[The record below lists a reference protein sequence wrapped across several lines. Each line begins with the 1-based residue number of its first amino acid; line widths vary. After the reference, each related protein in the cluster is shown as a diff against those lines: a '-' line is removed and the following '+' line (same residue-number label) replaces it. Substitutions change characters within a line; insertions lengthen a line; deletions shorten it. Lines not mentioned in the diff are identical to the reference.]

1 MELFGDYSLTSTVDK
16 TFVDAN
22 QPVNLTI
29 SITGKGNID
38 DIQKYNLTIS
48 NVVSY
53 ADEPKIESTFQ
64 TDEYGGNFT
73 QKIAFVAQSDYTI
86 PKIEL
91 TYFNKNTNQ
100 VKTIHSEPINIKVIN
115 NNPNNSAV
123 KIETSNNTS
132 TVSQKAQVENIENTK
147 EDKNKIYIV
156 LALIVLL
163 VILALL
169 LFFRKK
175 LTSKVEKD
183 IVQAIKKAKNDK
195 ELFELLLPYSKTS
208 GIITDTL
215 NKLEENLYK
224 KTNHKIDKNELMN
237 FFEDEIV

>member
-1 MELFGDYSLTSTVDK
+1 MLDDPLLRNSFFRDSFFDSVTNRLNWQKIYSNALHISVKPLPNNLELFGDYSLTSTVDK

-73 QKIAFVAQSDYTI
+73 QKIAFVAQSDYII

-91 TYFNKNTNQ
+91 TYFDKNTNQ

-115 NNPNNSAV
+115 NNQNNSAV
-123 KIETSNNTS
+123 KIETNN
-132 TVSQKAQVENIENTK
+132 IP
-147 EDKNKIYIV
+147 
-156 LALIVLL
+156 
-163 VILALL
+163 
-169 LFFRKK
+169 
-175 LTSKVEKD
+175 KVP
-183 IVQAIKKAKNDK
+183 NDN
-195 ELFELLLPYSKTS
+195 KTS
-208 GIITDTL
+208 EIAIEIFN
-215 NKLEENLYK
+215 NKYGLFCSAIL
-224 KTNHKIDKNELMN
+224 HI
-237 FFEDEIV
+237 